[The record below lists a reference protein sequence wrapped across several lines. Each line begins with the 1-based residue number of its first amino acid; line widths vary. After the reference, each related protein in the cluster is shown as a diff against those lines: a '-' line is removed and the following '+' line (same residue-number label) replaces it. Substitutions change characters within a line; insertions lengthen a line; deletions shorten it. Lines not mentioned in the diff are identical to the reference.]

1 MTGKKDKDR
10 DENWAGKG
18 FTRLNEE
25 SALPKDDEGDDE

>member
-18 FTRLNEE
+18 FGRLNEE
-25 SALPKDDEGDDE
+25 SAKGEDEGDDE